1 MSDNLLRKIKNL
13 LDLANDADD
22 EESMTALAKAQELM
36 ILYNVSE
43 DDILQQKQSHSE
55 GIVLDKTIYSGRPH
69 KWLYRLASVISEN
82 FRVKFYYESGTEI
95 NLRFIGVRI

>member
-36 ILYNVSE
+36 ILYNGFCC
-43 DDILQQKQSHSE
+43 K
-55 GIVLDKTIYSGRPH
+55 VLNK
-69 KWLYRLASVISEN
+69 E
-82 FRVKFYYESGTEI
+82 
-95 NLRFIGVRI
+95 

>member
-55 GIVLDKTIYSGRPH
+55 GIVLSFTKV
-69 KWLYRLASVISEN
+69 LAVVRLGPPSVTL
-82 FRVKFYYESGTEI
+82 V
-95 NLRFIGVRI
+95 V